1 MREYKFRAKSVKTNE
16 WVYGSLL
23 RDEIQKK
30 YYIVDNESGVGKEVD
45 ENTIGQYTSL
55 KDKNGVKI
63 YKGDILKYSDED
75 TAIVVF
81 NEKYSYFMVKP
92 IQDFYFDSDVLGHTI
107 EYNQV
112 EVIGNIVDNRE
123 LLKDGE

>member
-1 MREYKFRAKSVKTNE
+1 
-16 WVYGSLL
+16 
-23 RDEIQKK
+23 
-30 YYIVDNESGVGKEVD
+30 
-45 ENTIGQYTSL
+45 
-55 KDKNGVKI
+55 
-63 YKGDILKYSDED
+63 
-75 TAIVVF
+75 
-81 NEKYSYFMVKP
+81 MVKP